1 MPTPK
6 RMSHWVSRSSRFIKS
21 TVVFLNKLQITSEKL
36 ETRKSKQELLMQNA
50 WSSRLS
56 IMTKAWRSL
65 SKISMKSS
73 KKTLNCRK
81 QLKIDEL
88 SEITWITKFVAFFAV
103 SVVLLM
109 KKKDNIFL
117 FFWNEWAQTS
127 YLHFR
132 DDCPQ

>member
-1 MPTPK
+1 MK
-6 RMSHWVSRSSRFIKS
+6 
-21 TVVFLNKLQITSEKL
+21 
-36 ETRKSKQELLMQNA
+36 
-50 WSSRLS
+50 
-56 IMTKAWRSL
+56 KAWRSL

-109 KKKDNIFL
+109 KKKDNIFY
-117 FFWNEWAQTS
+117 FS
-127 YLHFR
+127 
-132 DDCPQ
+132 